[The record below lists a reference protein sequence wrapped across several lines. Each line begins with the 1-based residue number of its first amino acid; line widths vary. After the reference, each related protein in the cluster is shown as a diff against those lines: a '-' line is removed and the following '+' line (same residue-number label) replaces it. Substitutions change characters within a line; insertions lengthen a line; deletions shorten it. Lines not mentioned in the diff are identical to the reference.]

1 MTVKITAA
9 TARERSSKIHVER
22 KQQYTKKEDR
32 EVIYMGEDHKHKNN
46 EVRWM
51 DKTKILQTSKANK
64 YPDLKTKQSTN
75 NHKNKPA

>member
-1 MTVKITAA
+1 
-9 TARERSSKIHVER
+9 
-22 KQQYTKKEDR
+22 
-32 EVIYMGEDHKHKNN
+32 MGEDHKHKNN